1 MKNENKF
8 KEVEVTHPLLFFY
21 IMCKLRLSITVLLI
35 VFAFS
40 TASANSSGILTDL
53 DTNKISKS
61 EFTSAGL
68 FKDESSSSAG
78 EEKER
83 ILCFANDTVL
93 NIVSTDTTL
102 LYLDQKGIARNEI
115 LPVTN
120 NPKKKK
126 WVTAMFAF
134 PFPFGFVGA
143 HRVMLGTKPWI
154 PIVYVATFGGCFG
167 LLPLID
173 FCVILSSKDIEQYEN
188 NPNLFM
194 WIK

>member
-1 MKNENKF
+1 
-8 KEVEVTHPLLFFY
+8 
-21 IMCKLRLSITVLLI
+21 MCKLRLSITVWLI

-40 TASANSSGILTDL
+40 TASANSSIFLTGE
-53 DTNKISKS
+53 DTITISKS
-61 EFTSAGL
+61 ELPSAL
-68 FKDESSSSAG
+68 FIK
-78 EEKER
+78 EERLFPAREGKEIR
-83 ILCFANDTVL
+83 WHFANDTVL
-93 NIVSTDTTL
+93 EIVSTDTTL
-102 LYLDQKGIARNEI
+102 LYLNQKEIANNEK
-115 LPVTN
+115 LPVTD

-173 FCVILSSKDIEQYEN
+173 FFVIISSKDIEQYEN